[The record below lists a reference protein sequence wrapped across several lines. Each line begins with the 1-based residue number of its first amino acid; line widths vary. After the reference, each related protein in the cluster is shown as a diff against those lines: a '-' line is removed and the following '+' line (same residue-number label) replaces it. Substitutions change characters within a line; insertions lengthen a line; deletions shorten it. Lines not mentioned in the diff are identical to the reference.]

1 MPTSRTFTLL
11 LQHQRYRDKRQ
22 VTLLALGVVVAL
34 LFSLCAGDQWIWP
47 SAWFSDR
54 AQLFV
59 WQLRLPRALAVMLV
73 GAALAVAGAVMQAL
87 FENPLAEPGLLGWL
101 TAPASRWC

>member
-1 MPTSRTFTLL
+1 M
-11 LQHQRYRDKRQ
+11 
-22 VTLLALGVVVAL
+22 
-34 LFSLCAGDQWIWP
+34 
-47 SAWFSDR
+47 
-54 AQLFV
+54 
-59 WQLRLPRALAVMLV
+59 MLV